1 MSSSSDLKQ
10 GEKLP
15 DLKHGPQMDKSFSD
29 MSKEE
34 LLQYIAKLEAK
45 NKELS
50 TQVKSKELIGFPKTS
65 EVLENL
71 KRLQESASFPSITSA
86 DVYDNL
92 KRFQDT
98 FMERFGHK
106 FNAYRTGFDLTPF
119 LEAAARSRGL
129 AESAISMAPIQKRQL
144 FVCVISFLL
153 LPSSM
158 LISTI
163 TVFLA
168 LYFRSPILVSC
179 CILYGAYIY
188 LDQNSCEQG
197 AKGTKW
203 FKQSG
208 WWKNLR

>member
-1 MSSSSDLKQ
+1 MSSES
-10 GEKLP
+10 
-15 DLKHGPQMDKSFSD
+15 KSVLDEHQADSTKTKSISE
-29 MSKEE
+29 MSRDE
-34 LLQYIAKLEAK
+34 LLQYIAQLEK
-45 NKELS
+45 TNEELS
-50 TQVKSKELIGFPKTS
+50 SQARSKEVIGFPKISTS

-71 KRLQESASFPSITSA
+71 KKLQESASFPTITSA

-92 KRFQDT
+92 KRFQDN

-129 AESAISMAPIQKRQL
+129 AESAISMAPPAKRQL

-158 LISTI
+158 MISLL

-168 LYFRSPILVSC
+168 LYYRNSMLLSFCLF
-179 CILYGAYIY
+179 YGAYIY
-188 LDQNSCEQG
+188 LDQNSCERG
-197 AKGTKW
+197 AKGSNW
-203 FKQSG
+203 FKQVG